1 MSVSIKLEGVGS
13 VQAVFR
19 ELADEI
25 GDKKA
30 NSKILIPAVREA
42 MKPVLAKARAGAPE
56 DTGDLKRTLQ
66 IEARRPNRKDKRSK
80 YIAVT
85 DTVIALVTTKAFP
98 KKAKKEFYAANAALY
113 ESDKKAYQKKFRKF
127 AKSIFPYDARAV
139 AQEFGSA
146 RNPKHPYLR
155 VALESQSQSTV
166 KNLGQILARRLDQY
180 KKANL

>member
-42 MKPVLAKARAGAPE
+42 MKPVLAKARTDAPV
-56 DTGDLKRTLQ
+56 DTGGLKRSLQ
-66 IEARRPNRKDKRSK
+66 VEARRPNRKDKRSK
-80 YIAVT
+80 YIAST
-85 DTVIALVTTKAFP
+85 DTVISLVTTAP
-98 KKAKKEFYAANAALY
+98 GKKLAKLGI
-113 ESDKKAYQKKFRKF
+113 
-127 AKSIFPYDARAV
+127 KSDARAI
-139 AQEFGSA
+139 AQEFGTA
-146 RNPKHPYLR
+146 RNPAHPYLR
-155 VALESQSQSTV
+155 AALESQSTSV
-166 KNLGQILARRLDQY
+166 VNNLAGILARRIDKY

>member
-1 MSVSIKLEGVGS
+1 MSVSIKLEGMGS

-42 MKPVLAKARAGAPE
+42 MKPVLAKAIAEAPE
-56 DTGDLKRTLQ
+56 DTGGLKRSLQ
-66 IEARRPNRKDKRSK
+66 VEARRPNRKDKRSK
-80 YIAVT
+80 YIANT
-85 DTVIALVTTKAFP
+85 DTVISLVTTASG
-98 KKAKKEFYAANAALY
+98 KKLAKLGI
-113 ESDKKAYQKKFRKF
+113 
-127 AKSIFPYDARAV
+127 KSDARAM
-139 AQEFGSA
+139 AQEFGTA

-166 KNLGQILARRLDQY
+166 NILAQILARRLDQY

>member
-1 MSVSIKLEGVGS
+1 MSVSIKLEGMGI

-42 MKPVLAKARAGAPE
+42 MKPVLAKAILVAPE
-56 DTGDLKRTLQ
+56 DTGALKRSLQ
-66 IEARRPNRKDKRSK
+66 VEARRPNRKDKRSK
-80 YIAVT
+80 YIANT
-85 DTVIALVTTKAFP
+85 DTVISLVTTASG
-98 KKAKKEFYAANAALY
+98 KKLAKLGI
-113 ESDKKAYQKKFRKF
+113 
-127 AKSIFPYDARAV
+127 KSDARAM
-139 AQEFGSA
+139 AQEFGTA
-146 RNPKHPYLR
+146 RNPKHSYLR

-166 KNLGQILARRLDQY
+166 NTLAQILTRRLDQY

>member
-42 MKPVLAKARAGAPE
+42 MKPVLAKAIGEAPE
-56 DTGDLKRTLQ
+56 DTGGLKRSLQ

-80 YIAVT
+80 YIANT
-85 DTVIALVTTKAFP
+85 DTVISLVTTAP
-98 KKAKKEFYAANAALY
+98 GKKLAKLGI
-113 ESDKKAYQKKFRKF
+113 
-127 AKSIFPYDARAV
+127 KSDARAI
-139 AQEFGSA
+139 AQEFGTA
-146 RNPKHPYLR
+146 RNPKHSYLR
-155 VALESQSQSTV
+155 VALESESQSTV
-166 KNLGQILARRLDQY
+166 KNLAGILARRIDKY

>member
-42 MKPVLAKARAGAPE
+42 MKPVLAKARTDAPV
-56 DTGDLKRTLQ
+56 DTGGLKRSLQ
-66 IEARRPNRKDKRSK
+66 VEARRPNRKDKRSK
-80 YIAVT
+80 YIANT
-85 DTVIALVTTKAFP
+85 DTVISLVTTAP
-98 KKAKKEFYAANAALY
+98 GKKLAKLGI
-113 ESDKKAYQKKFRKF
+113 
-127 AKSIFPYDARAV
+127 KSDARAI
-139 AQEFGSA
+139 AQEFGTA
-146 RNPKHPYLR
+146 RNPAHPYLR
-155 VALESQSQSTV
+155 AALESQSTSV
-166 KNLGQILARRLDQY
+166 VNNLAGILARRIDQY